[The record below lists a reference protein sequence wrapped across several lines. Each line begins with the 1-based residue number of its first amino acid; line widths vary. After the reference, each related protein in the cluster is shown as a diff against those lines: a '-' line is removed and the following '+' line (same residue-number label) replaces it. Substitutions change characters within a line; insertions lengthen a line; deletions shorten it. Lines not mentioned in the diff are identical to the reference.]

1 MQRAIIFG
9 KPKRAVL
16 LIGSWGQMPFGFL
29 FMMPLQE
36 VAVTDSMKTV

>member
-1 MQRAIIFG
+1 MQRETLSG

-29 FMMPLQE
+29 FMMPPRE
-36 VAVTDSMKTV
+36 VAATDSMKTV